1 MVTVRADERVA
12 GREFCDAGHTP
23 RDRATLGRLR
33 IALKGAA
40 GGRRAS
46 ELRFAD
52 AVGVHHVVVP
62 DWDALEERR
71 PVALV
76 GFFGQA
82 RPGVDHG
89 PILAIE
95 EDIVARAA
103 DVSGLLAYH
112 NARLACGGW
121 GNLVVFE
128 SQAATGALAEDPQH
142 VSAVA
147 RAPQHY
153 ASLRLHRGALTD
165 GCLGEAAIA
174 ILETLYFDFAETPA
188 WRAVRR
194 YRD

>member
-1 MVTVRADERVA
+1 MLTLRADERVA
-12 GREFCDAGHTP
+12 GRPFSDAGHTA
-23 RDRATLGRLR
+23 RDRATLGRLQ

-52 AVGVHHVVVP
+52 AVGVHYVAVP

-71 PVALV
+71 PVAVV

-82 RPGVDHG
+82 RPRVDHG
-89 PILAIE
+89 PILALE

-103 DVSGLLAYH
+103 AVSGLLAYH
-112 NARLACGGW
+112 NARLAGGGW
-121 GNLVVFE
+121 GNLVVFA
-128 SQAATGALAEDPQH
+128 SQDATGALAQDPQH
-142 VSAVA
+142 ASAVA

-153 ASLRLHRGALTD
+153 ASLRLHRGALAD

-174 ILETLYFDFAETPA
+174 IGETLYFDFAETPA
-188 WRAVRR
+188 WRAIRA
-194 YRD
+194 Y

>member
-1 MVTVRADERVA
+1 MLELRADERVA
-12 GREFCDAGHTP
+12 GRAFCDAGHTQ

-33 IALKGAA
+33 TALKGAA
-40 GGRRAS
+40 GGQRAS

-52 AVGVHHVVVP
+52 AAGVHHVVVP
-62 DWDALEERR
+62 DWDALEERM
-71 PVALV
+71 PVAVV
-76 GFFGQA
+76 GFFGQV

-112 NARLACGGW
+112 NARLAGGGW
-121 GNLVVFE
+121 GNLVVFA
-128 SQAATGALAEDPQH
+128 SPTATGALAQDPQH
-142 VSAVA
+142 ASAVA

-153 ASLRLHRGALTD
+153 ASLRLHRGALAD
-165 GCLGEAAIA
+165 GCLGEAPIA
-174 ILETLYFDFAETPA
+174 LGETLYFDFAETPA

-194 YRD
+194 Y